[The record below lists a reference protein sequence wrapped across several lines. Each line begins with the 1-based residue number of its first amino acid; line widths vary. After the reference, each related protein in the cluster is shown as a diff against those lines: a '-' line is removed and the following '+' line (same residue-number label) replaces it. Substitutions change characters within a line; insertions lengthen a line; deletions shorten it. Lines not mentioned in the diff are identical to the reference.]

1 MTTPALPLTVVE
13 TPSLSALPPT
23 APVHMGPYAS
33 LSDAPA
39 DVQKWADELF
49 RFLLTQ
55 PIALLAN
62 VLAYSEYSRELLRM
76 TSATYAYTYTHRAR
90 DDVQQLTIA
99 LLLLCPVV
107 YLLFFL
113 LFLLLFLR
121 VVPLA
126 VPPTVPPAVPLA
138 VLPPASFRCSS
149 RCSSSCFLPLLLLL
163 FLLLSRLAAQSNK
176 RSWRPASRS
185 INPISYRQRRRT
197 SVLLNS

>member
-76 TSATYAYTYTHRAR
+76 TSATYAYTYTHTERAMTFNSSPSLFCCC
-90 DDVQQLTIA
+90 V
-99 LLLLCPVV
+99 LLCICCSSCCFYCCSSV
-107 YLLFFL
+107 LFL
-113 LFLLLFLR
+113 SLFLLLFL
-121 VVPLA
+121 PLFLSLFFLLL
-126 VPPTVPPAVPLA
+126 PSAVPLA

-149 RCSSSCFLPLLLLL
+149 CCSSC
-163 FLLLSRLAAQSNK
+163 SRD
-176 RSWRPASRS
+176 
-185 INPISYRQRRRT
+185 
-197 SVLLNS
+197 